1 MAKAKKLPSGS
12 WRDLAYVGKGEDGK
26 RPYKSSVA
34 DSRKEA
40 EYLASEYVHKR
51 KKENKDENLTFR
63 QASDQ
68 YIEIKSNI
76 LPPSTIW
83 G

>member
-1 MAKAKKLPSGS
+1 MAVGASLHMSAKE
-12 WRDLAYVGKGEDGK
+12 RME
-26 RPYKSSVA
+26 RQYKSFVA

-40 EYLASEYVHKR
+40 EYLASEYVYKR
-51 KKENKDENLTFR
+51 KKENKAENLTFR

-68 YIEIKSNI
+68 YIESKSNI